1 MFKYCLRI
9 ITGAETT
16 ARTQGTVLSILFARA
31 ISIAAALH
39 GLGRMLDGT
48 LGEPGWTEAGSPL
61 GANKEGERYGDEKE
75 SR

>member
-1 MFKYCLRI
+1 
-9 ITGAETT
+9 
-16 ARTQGTVLSILFARA
+16 
-31 ISIAAALH
+31 
-39 GLGRMLDGT
+39 MLDGT